1 MVSVKVTDWP
11 TAGVLLEVVRVSAPE
26 ALETVSV
33 SGPAFDAE

>member
-11 TAGVLLEVVRVSAPE
+11 TEGEVFEEVRVSAPD

-33 SGPAFDAE
+33 SGPAFAEL